1 MCYYKKHT
9 LLSEKKFIS
18 RRQLFAEVNRTISN
32 INNNISNGT
41 WRITLFTDSGND
53 ETGDFSGY
61 SFTFGDNGVLTATKA
76 GSSKTGTWNN
86 NNNDFNIDIG
96 EKTDS
101 NKPLGELTDDWDIIS
116 KSSMEIKLKD
126 DNNASAEFLT
136 FQKN

>member
-116 KSSMEIKLKD
+116 KSSTEIKLKD

>member
-1 MCYYKKHT
+1 MKSYLNCF
-9 LLSEKKFIS
+9 LFAIVLFIS
-18 RRQLFAEVNRTISN
+18 CKKDSNN

-116 KSSMEIKLKD
+116 KSSTEIKLKD

>member
-1 MCYYKKHT
+1 MKSYLNCF
-9 LLSEKKFIS
+9 LFAIVLFIS
-18 RRQLFAEVNRTISN
+18 CKKDSNN

-76 GSSKTGTWNN
+76 GSSKTGTWND

-116 KSSMEIKLKD
+116 KSSTEIKLKD

>member
-1 MCYYKKHT
+1 MKSYLNCF
-9 LLSEKKFIS
+9 LFAIVLFIS
-18 RRQLFAEVNRTISN
+18 CKKDSNN